1 MTAPSGARRRH
12 ELAWGCEPACWL
24 HPGRGAQRA
33 GARQAAAADHAQ
45 ARRAAAGRL
54 PGPASGTGHRAGG
67 VARVPA
73 RRRRAA
79 DGLAGDRAY
88 HRRAR
93 PPDGGRPGAG
103 DLDRGGPVG
112 EPGLRHRAVP
122 QARPGRRRHG
132 GGGAPDG
139 PRRQPCRRGRG
150 DRLPRAPAAGPA
162 GSQGGPGT
170 PSGGR
175 AHRGPARPGR
185 SGRAGGHAQPPAAPP
200 RARGGHLRLPR
211 AGRAVGTTAA
221 QARGAPRPARRG
233 DRRPAR
239 AGAAQHRRDRVRR
252 PGERRHARGA
262 DGRCAP
268 PGAVRRRCGGPAG
281 GDRQRAARGRG
292 GAPAAA
298 HRLGLAAGHRA
309 VRRRATPCPYQGDDQ
324 MIRFLDPKW
333 LLAIVPVLV
342 LAGVYVWRQLRRRAF
357 AMRSTDVPPT
367 RIDAAKQ
374 AAIDFVKQLPPSF
387 NVGLVAFAK
396 SANVLVS
403 PSKER
408 AAIQQA
414 IDSLQLAEATAT
426 GEAVFTCLDAIRSV
440 PADGAE
446 GPPPARVVLLSDGFR
461 TFGRSIEDAAA
472 AAAAAN
478 VPVSTIAFGTDTG
491 TVEINGQLQRV
502 PVDRPSLQKLAE
514 QTKGHFYEA
523 ATLGE
528 LKKVYQDMGSSI
540 WYRTKPREVTQWYVG
555 VAMLFALAA
564 AGLSLLW
571 TSRLP

>member
-1 MTAPSGARRRH
+1 
-12 ELAWGCEPACWL
+12 
-24 HPGRGAQRA
+24 
-33 GARQAAAADHAQ
+33 
-45 ARRAAAGRL
+45 
-54 PGPASGTGHRAGG
+54 
-67 VARVPA
+67 
-73 RRRRAA
+73 
-79 DGLAGDRAY
+79 
-88 HRRAR
+88 
-93 PPDGGRPGAG
+93 
-103 DLDRGGPVG
+103 
-112 EPGLRHRAVP
+112 
-122 QARPGRRRHG
+122 
-132 GGGAPDG
+132 
-139 PRRQPCRRGRG
+139 
-150 DRLPRAPAAGPA
+150 
-162 GSQGGPGT
+162 
-170 PSGGR
+170 
-175 AHRGPARPGR
+175 
-185 SGRAGGHAQPPAAPP
+185 
-200 RARGGHLRLPR
+200 
-211 AGRAVGTTAA
+211 
-221 QARGAPRPARRG
+221 
-233 DRRPAR
+233 
-239 AGAAQHRRDRVRR
+239 
-252 PGERRHARGA
+252 
-262 DGRCAP
+262 
-268 PGAVRRRCGGPAG
+268 
-281 GDRQRAARGRG
+281 
-292 GAPAAA
+292 
-298 HRLGLAAGHRA
+298 
-309 VRRRATPCPYQGDDQ
+309 

-342 LAGVYVWRQLRRRAF
+342 LAGVYVWRQLRKRAF
-357 AMRSTDVPPT
+357 AVRFTNVELLRTLAPRGVGPRRHLAAGAFLASLVVLALGLARPSVDAKEPLERATVMLAIDVSLSMRSSDVPPT

-540 WYRTKPREVTQWYVG
+540 GYRTKPREVTQWYVG